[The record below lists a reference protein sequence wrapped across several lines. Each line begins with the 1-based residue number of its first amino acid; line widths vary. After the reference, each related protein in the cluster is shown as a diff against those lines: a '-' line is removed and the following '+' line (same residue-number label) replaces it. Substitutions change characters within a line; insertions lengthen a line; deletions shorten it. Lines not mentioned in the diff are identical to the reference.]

1 MVDAPAVNDRNHPL
15 TKSHSSAVS
24 SQLRAKNAN
33 ADWLAP
39 IRLPSIIAAFDK
51 VILLTSYDFVP
62 VAKCITVIMS
72 CPQINNEQ
80 TPKGKAYADLTCAW
94 LSL

>member
-1 MVDAPAVNDRNHPL
+1 MYA
-15 TKSHSSAVS
+15 
-24 SQLRAKNAN
+24 NAN
-33 ADWLAP
+33 QLAL
-39 IRLPSIIAAFDK
+39 IRHSSIIAAFDK
-51 VILLTSYDFVP
+51 VILVNWLAPNVP